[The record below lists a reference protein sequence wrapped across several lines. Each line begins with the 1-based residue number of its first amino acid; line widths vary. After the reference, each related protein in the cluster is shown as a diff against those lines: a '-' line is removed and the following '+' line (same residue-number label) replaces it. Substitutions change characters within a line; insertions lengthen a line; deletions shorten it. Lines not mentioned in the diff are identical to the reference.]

1 MYKNKNIKPFN
12 ITSSP
17 HDLYEI
23 DDLQSSSI
31 SIHTQLVAIQIKV
44 VSLIGDHTPSYQS
57 LHQK

>member
-1 MYKNKNIKPFN
+1 MYKNKNIKPSNF
-12 ITSSP
+12 ILSH
-17 HDLYEI
+17 HDLYE

-31 SIHTQLVAIQIKV
+31 SIHTQLVAIHIKD